1 MAVTRLI
8 GEIGQVLEGCFGFC
22 QTPAHQHGATCVVFH
37 KAEDGGQQALPP
49 PRAGCMVI
57 TPLALWNFAVLSKDD
72 LREQLPRT
80 AECLA
85 ARSAHLIDE
94 DLISAYV
101 DLDWLEWQG
110 GGLRL
115 TVTGQNLCAQ
125 VTREHS
131 ADKPQV
137 QGAKPRRRA
146 KAAPR
151 TPSKVPS
158 AG

>member
-1 MAVTRLI
+1 MVVTS
-8 GEIGQVLEGCFGFC
+8 
-22 QTPAHQHGATCVVFH
+22 
-37 KAEDGGQQALPP
+37 
-49 PRAGCMVI
+49 
-57 TPLALWNFAVLSKDD
+57 LALWNLAVLSKDD

-115 TVTGQNLCAQ
+115 TVTGKNLCAQ
-125 VTREHS
+125 VIREHS
-131 ADKPQV
+131 AEKPEV
-137 QGAKPRRRA
+137 QGAKARRRSV
-146 KAAPR
+146 KA
-151 TPSKVPS
+151 VPK
-158 AG
+158 A